1 MAFEESVPE
10 TGSWDFREIWLRD
23 ESDDPKSRTY
33 CVDYHVGCMEQPSIV
48 RLVERVN
55 QMHPSLDTECAE
67 LQTHAA
73 NALKA
78 EVERDWESSFQ
89 EYTKFIEVLGRV
101 GYDEFG
107 TKSFRLYADYVW
119 VEAWAAIPLALHNQ
133 IRLGNYDLAVKV
145 FGHLRASRND
155 VMSERL
161 PMNAYASIDQHI
173 RVIDWETSYMLK
185 GRGQEGLAQILA
197 ERAVRDFRPRWYLH
211 DEIPAEATLCHLLGN
226 QHRKFGQYETAMKW
240 RSELRKWVECNELS
254 VDAEV
259 EITLSDAFLLCDMDD
274 FSAASHELLKLK
286 QRISDA
292 DMDNVHLRRVLH
304 VDNAW
309 WQCRRHLAL
318 QQGLQ
323 DSEPPAHS
331 GRFNKADY
339 VTTAISL
346 CSATY
351 ARSNGFKFTRFMQ
364 VVSKCMSCIDD
375 FPDSVRMIENIFTVT
390 SKASSTSSSQVHITD
405 FYFDIPTGQ
414 TRIGDTLLHEAFA
427 HVQTIFNGTL
437 VDAASARV
445 LPEDFGIQLE
455 NSGIQLEKLRQSAT
469 MGLRAESY
477 NVWHLAF
484 FFYRNFLEALVS
496 RCDLPPPGSYL
507 RHAYQTLFIWAALPY
522 ALIYHTQLK
531 DYEHSIWLLRII
543 QLVMDGIVSGPW
555 LGGFVPGVTKA
566 AYVAVELQVRM
577 AAWEWS
583 CALIEE
589 GMVDKSDML
598 GKMATRNFPNQF
610 LVLPPELGM
619 DDEDRAEVSLC
630 ELLHNLYY
638 DVGDCE
644 EAGAWEAKISDY
656 MYRFLGMPM
665 SEPHWQRVA
674 GRVLLID
681 PDTPAYPRI
690 THVPTCIRFANPPP
704 RSSGSSTPERMF
716 NANPNNSLIF

>member
-55 QMHPSLDTECAE
+55 QMHSSLDTACAE

-78 EVERDWESSFQ
+78 MVERDWESSFQ

-107 TKSFRLYADYVW
+107 TKSFRRYADHVW
-119 VEAWAAIPLALHNQ
+119 VGAWAAIPLALHNQ
-133 IRLGNYDLAVKV
+133 IRLGNYDFAVKV
-145 FGHLRASRND
+145 FGHLRASRD
-155 VMSERL
+155 DEMSERL

-259 EITLSDAFLLCDMDD
+259 EITLSDAFLLCDMDN

-323 DSEPPAHS
+323 DSEPVAHS

-339 VTTAISL
+339 EATAISV

-351 ARSNGFKFTRFMQ
+351 ARSNGFEFTRFMQ
-364 VVSKCMSCIDD
+364 EVSECMSCIDD

-414 TRIGDTLLHEAFA
+414 TRIGDTLLREAFA
-427 HVQTIFNGTL
+427 HVQTIFSGTL
-437 VDAASARV
+437 VAAASARV
-445 LPEDFGIQLE
+445 LPEDFGVQLE

-477 NVWHLAF
+477 NFWHVAF

-496 RCDLPPPGSYL
+496 RCDLPPPGSYF
-507 RHAYQTLFIWAALPY
+507 RHAYQTLFIWL
-522 ALIYHTQLK
+522 
-531 DYEHSIWLLRII
+531 HSL
-543 QLVMDGIVSGPW
+543 
-555 LGGFVPGVTKA
+555 
-566 AYVAVELQVRM
+566 
-577 AAWEWS
+577 
-583 CALIEE
+583 
-589 GMVDKSDML
+589 
-598 GKMATRNFPNQF
+598 
-610 LVLPPELGM
+610 
-619 DDEDRAEVSLC
+619 
-630 ELLHNLYY
+630 
-638 DVGDCE
+638 
-644 EAGAWEAKISDY
+644 
-656 MYRFLGMPM
+656 
-665 SEPHWQRVA
+665 
-674 GRVLLID
+674 
-681 PDTPAYPRI
+681 
-690 THVPTCIRFANPPP
+690 TH
-704 RSSGSSTPERMF
+704 
-716 NANPNNSLIF
+716 